1 MIKRLKRRMTLLV
14 IGVLVLVSAG
24 IVIAIYQV
32 NISNIITQVNSS
44 LDVLEESK
52 GDLSTLPSS
61 RPTHKPG
68 SSSGTTEE
76 DGSPEEST
84 EEDGP
89 PAIPEGDTEGGP
101 PAIPEG
107 DTEGGPPAL
116 PESLS
121 GSHTPSD
128 EDHTPPDKPDSEGRS
143 STWEPGPERR
153 SLPGSLS
160 REEVASL
167 SNYYTVTLD
176 EDGEVTSLE
185 TDREDLYNQEE
196 QQYFIDQMLSSGT
209 DSGQLGTQFYRIL
222 TTDSGKMLIVLDARL
237 EIAAGQSVLKTTLLV
252 AGIACLV
259 LSLCAWLLIRR
270 MVQPVED
277 AFTKQQQFIWDASH
291 ELKTPLAVI
300 QANADVLEGEIGENE
315 YLGYIRSEIRRTDSL
330 VKNLLTLARMDRGT
344 QPQEMTDLDMS
355 ETVLSVLLPFEST
368 IYEAGKTLETEIAD
382 HVRCRGNDAM
392 LQQLTVIL
400 LSNAL
405 KYSDAGGT
413 IRVTLKSRGHGCEL
427 RVFNTGEGIGPRDLE
442 RIFDRFYRADSS
454 HNSETGGEGL
464 GLAIAHSIVRI
475 HRGRIWA
482 ESELGKSAT
491 FIVSLP

>member
-1 MIKRLKRRMTLLV
+1 MIQRLRRRMTLLV
-14 IGVLVLVSAG
+14 ISVLVIVSVG

-32 NISNIITQVNSS
+32 NTANIVTQVNSS

-52 GDLSTLPSS
+52 GDLSSVPS
-61 RPTHKPG
+61 RPSRKPDAE
-68 SSSGTTEE
+68 SSSG
-76 DGSPEEST
+76 ESGT
-84 EEDGP
+84 DSLS
-89 PAIPEGDTEGGP
+89 ASEGETS
-101 PAIPEG
+101 A
-107 DTEGGPPAL
+107 PAL
-116 PESLS
+116 PENDPGDPANQ
-121 GSHTPSD
+121 GSHTPPEVD
-128 EDHTPPDKPDSEGRS
+128 GEDHTPPEKPDESDPGS
-143 STWEPGPERR
+143 HQPPQEPIPRNNA
-153 SLPGSLS
+153 PSLS

-176 EDGEVTSLE
+176 ENGEITNLE
-185 TDREDLYNQEE
+185 TDREDLYTEEE
-196 QQYFIDQMLSSGT
+196 QKFFIDQALSSGNT
-209 DSGQLGTQFYRIL
+209 SGQIGTQFYRIL
-222 TTDSGKMLIVLDARL
+222 NTDSGRMLIVLDARL
-237 EIAAGQSVLKTTLLV
+237 EIAAGRSVLQTTILV

-259 LSLCAWLLIRR
+259 LSLGAWLLIRR
-270 MVQPVED
+270 MIRPVED
-277 AFTKQQQFIWDASH
+277 AFVKQQQFIWDASH

-368 IYEAGKTLETEIAD
+368 VYEAGKTLETEIPD
-382 HVRCRGNDAM
+382 HIRCRGNDAM

-405 KYSDAGGT
+405 KYSNAGGT
-413 IRVTLKSRGHGCEL
+413 IRVTLSRKGHGCEL
-427 RVFNTGEGIGPRDLE
+427 RVFNTGDGIGPRDLE

-482 ESELGKSAT
+482 ESELGKNAT